1 MDISVP
7 IIGFI
12 FVCIVMP
19 RLVKNK
25 PQFYMA
31 IAVTLLILILNAI
44 VNLSESS
51 NGFIKFLIV
60 LRAVLWIV
68 DFVLLILASGGLSLH
83 EFSGELGNAFEV
95 MRRGESTKEVI
106 IPLSGQQAKSK
117 EEAEVDREMRAAQA
131 VAKPKTEEENR
142 SIPLE

>member
-1 MDISVP
+1 MDISTPVV
-7 IIGFI
+7 GFI

-44 VNLSESS
+44 VDVSGGST
-51 NGFIKFLIV
+51 GFIRFLIV
-60 LRAVLWIV
+60 MRSVLWIV
-68 DFVLLILASGGLSLH
+68 DFILLILATGGLSLH

-95 MRRGESTKEVI
+95 MRRG
-106 IPLSGQQAKSK
+106 G
-117 EEAEVDREMRAAQA
+117 
-131 VAKPKTEEENR
+131 ENQEGVFSVTCER
-142 SIPLE
+142 PQKKR

>member
-1 MDISVP
+1 MDISIP

-44 VNLSESS
+44 IDISGGSS
-51 NGFIKFLIV
+51 GFIRFLIV
-60 LRAVLWIV
+60 LRSVLWIV
-68 DFVLLILASGGLSLH
+68 DFVVLILATGGLSLH
-83 EFSGELGNAFEV
+83 DFSGELGNAFEV
-95 MRRGESTKEVI
+95 MRRGPTTTAVI
-106 IPLSGQQAKSK
+106 VPL
-117 EEAEVDREMRAAQA
+117 
-131 VAKPKTEEENR
+131 TC
-142 SIPLE
+142 

>member
-1 MDISVP
+1 MDISIPVV
-7 IIGFI
+7 GFI

-31 IAVTLLILILNAI
+31 IAVTLVILILNAI
-44 VNLSESS
+44 VDVSGGAI
-51 NGFIKFLIV
+51 GFIRFLIV
-60 LRAVLWIV
+60 LRSVLWIV
-68 DFVLLILASGGLSLH
+68 DFILLILATGGLSLH

-95 MRRGESTKEVI
+95 MRRGETTKEVI
-106 IPLSGQQAKSK
+106 IPLTGQQPKSK
-117 EEAEVDREMRAAQA
+117 DEAEADRAVRAAQA
-131 VAKPKTEEENR
+131 ATKPKAEEGDR